1 MSENKNSDTIS
12 GKINDTMSGTLGGT
26 FIGSITGTISG
37 TMGDVAAV
45 RAATCYSVAT
55 LGFESPERRAIRG
68 VLGLSEQG
76 EPIFR
81 PFVEAPN
88 HNPNHNPHLLV
99 VNADNPDALRLGMS
113 LKHSG
118 RHRKVTAVFVSRA
131 AEVPAARYMI
141 RRPILAADLIA
152 LLEQVAIEEL
162 GYVPLDGVGTEDRLI
177 VLTTEEAVAAVVAGV
192 ATAVAAAAA
201 APAVTVAPA
210 LGEAPAVPATPAV
223 TAPSTPPETPA
234 AAMPSAAPAVPVAIT
249 TSAAVSP
256 SSALVIDGSLPVR
269 IRMRKV
275 LAPVVSRVDFAGNGA
290 QALERIESQRYSLIF
305 LDADLPGQDAYGIC
319 RRIRNH
325 PLQQRTP
332 VVLLTSRSAP
342 TDRVKGRDAGCDTYL
357 VKPVRELVLLQV
369 AAQLMGTTGE
379 RRSAPLMAGALAL

>member
-26 FIGSITGTISG
+26 FIGTITGTISG

-55 LGFESPERRAIRG
+55 LGFDSPERRAIRG

-81 PFVEAPN
+81 PFVEAS
-88 HNPNHNPHLLV
+88 NPNPNPHILV
-99 VNADNPDALRLGMS
+99 VNADNPEALRLGMS
-113 LKHSG
+113 LKHSV
-118 RHRKVTAVFVSRA
+118 RHRKVAAVFVSRA
-131 AEVPAARYMI
+131 AEVPGARYMM
-141 RRPILAADLIA
+141 RRPIFAADLLA

-162 GYVPLDGVGTEDRLI
+162 GYVPLDGAGTEDRLI
-177 VLTTEEAVAAVVAGV
+177 VLSTEEAVAAVVAGV
-192 ATAVAAAAA
+192 AAAVAAAAA
-201 APAVTVAPA
+201 APAVAVAPA